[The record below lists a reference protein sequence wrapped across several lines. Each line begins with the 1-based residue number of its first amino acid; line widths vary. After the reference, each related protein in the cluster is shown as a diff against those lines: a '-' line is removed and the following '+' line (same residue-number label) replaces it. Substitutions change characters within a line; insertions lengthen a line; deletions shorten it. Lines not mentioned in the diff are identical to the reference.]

1 VQLLKNLR
9 NVTIGALIA
18 AVPLTSSIAATR
30 PNAAVPMAGSAASTA
45 ATAESGIGGDH
56 SYNWVAFALGIA
68 AIALFALLVLD
79 DDGDDDDA
87 VSAG

>member
-1 VQLLKNLR
+1 MDLMKNLR
-9 NVTIGALIA
+9 NATIGALIA

-30 PNAAVPMAGSAASTA
+30 PNAAVPMAGSAASSA
-45 ATAESGIGGDH
+45 ATADGIGGDH

-79 DDGDDDDA
+79 DDSDDDDA